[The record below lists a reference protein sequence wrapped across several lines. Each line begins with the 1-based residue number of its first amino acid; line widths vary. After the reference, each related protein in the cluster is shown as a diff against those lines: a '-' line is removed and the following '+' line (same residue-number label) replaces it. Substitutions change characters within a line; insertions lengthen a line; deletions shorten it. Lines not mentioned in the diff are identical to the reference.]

1 MGFIK
6 TLLEI
11 YLTLAMIS
19 VIPLLC
25 LGVFYLQDRYHN
37 REIDEIYKKHGL
49 TPPSGESKKSAVR
62 TDDIRTIK
70 HKKE

>member
-1 MGFIK
+1 MGFIR

-25 LGVFYLQDRYHN
+25 LGAYYIQDKYHN
-37 REIDEIYKKHGL
+37 RRVDEIYKKYGL

-62 TDDIRTIK
+62 TDDIRNIN
-70 HKKE
+70 HR